1 MITNRQIADLF
12 DTIADMLEIKGE
24 NIHRVLAYRRAAE
37 SIRDY
42 PRDLRVVAAEGGLA
56 DLPNVGKVIAEKI
69 EELLETGKL
78 EFYERLSAEVP
89 PGVVEILH
97 VGGVGPKKAK
107 MFWQD
112 AGIITLDQLEAA
124 ARSGSLRTLPGMG
137 AKSEAAILAGIESLR
152 ARAANPRQR
161 LGVALPAA
169 ESILALLLAVPGV
182 TNGTIAGSIRRGR
195 PTIGDV
201 DLLVTAAD
209 SAPVMDAFVHMDSVS
224 RILGHGPSKSSV
236 ELVNGLQVDLRV
248 LPAERW
254 GTALSYFTG
263 SKDHNVRLR
272 QRALDHGLSLNEHA
286 FTLQDGSGSE
296 ILCASEA
303 EVYQQLGLP
312 YIPPELRED
321 MGEVEAAE
329 AGRLPEL
336 IRLEDIQAD
345 LHMHTTW
352 SDGTASIRE
361 MALAAK
367 ARGRRYIVITDHSP
381 SSAIANGLSIERL
394 LAQHDEVRQVDAEMN
409 GEIRVLHGTEMDIR
423 ADGTLDFPDE
433 VLEKL
438 DFVVASLHASL
449 RQPREQITAR
459 VLNAIRNPHVD
470 VIGHP
475 RGQLILERD
484 PADLDMD
491 AVIAAAAE
499 YQTALEI
506 NANPARLDLEAPLAR
521 LAAGRGVLVTIDT
534 DAHAGYEMDNM
545 RYGVLTARRA
555 WLTAANV
562 LNTWPFDEFE
572 RWLHRHDAERR

>member
-1 MITNRQIADLF
+1 
-12 DTIADMLEIKGE
+12 MLEIKGE

-37 SIRDY
+37 SIRDF

-56 DLPNVGKVIAEKI
+56 ELPSIGKVIAEKI

-78 EFYERLSAEVP
+78 DFYERLSAEVP

-112 AGIITLDQLEAA
+112 AGITTLDQLETA

-169 ESILALLLAVPGV
+169 ESILALLLALPGM
-182 TNGTIAGSIRRGR
+182 TDGTIAGSIRRGR

-201 DLLVTAAD
+201 DLLVMAAD
-209 SAPVMDAFVHMDSVS
+209 SAPVMDAFVHMDSVG

-254 GTALSYFTG
+254 GTALCYFTG
-263 SKDHNVRLR
+263 SKDHNVSLR
-272 QRALDHGLSLNEHA
+272 QRALDRGLSLSEHA
-286 FTLQDGSGSE
+286 FTLQDGSGNE
-296 ILCASEA
+296 ILCASED
-303 EVYQQLGLP
+303 EVYQHLGLP
-312 YIPPELRED
+312 FIPPELRED
-321 MGEVEAAE
+321 MGEIEAAE

-336 IRLEDIQAD
+336 IKLDDIRAD

-367 ARGRRYIVITDHSP
+367 TRGRRYIVITDHSP

-433 VLEKL
+433 VLERL

-449 RQPREQITAR
+449 RQPREQITVR
-459 VLNAIRNPHVD
+459 LLNAIRNPHVD

-499 YQTALEI
+499 HQTALEI

-521 LAAGRGVLVTIDT
+521 LAAGRGVLITIDT
-534 DAHAGYEMDNM
+534 DAHAEYEMDNM

-555 WLTAANV
+555 WLTASQV
-562 LNTWPFDEFE
+562 LNTWPFEQFE